1 MFQDIHRQLH
11 HQITSCGVDI
21 TGLKDP
27 SLNIVDTI
35 VLAWQRINPAILR
48 MCVIQRFTGTYCH
61 SVILSEHE
69 VDITQITFVFL
80 HRLDGT
86 LLGPVTLQGSNKGNT
101 WIMTECFYKTV
112 MTFLCRGRTLQAPNL
127 QHTTFAIQL
136 GGDILSHEL
145 THLEVIRSDISCEF
159 FRGCLPV
166 EDDHRDTHIIS
177 PVDSRCYGS
186 HLVRGNNQQIHLL
199 FHELVDLLHL
209 ELVIIIGRDQFQV
222 NVII

>member
-21 TGLKDP
+21 TGLKDS

-35 VLAWQRINPAILR
+35 VLAWQRINSAILR

-86 LLGPVTLQGSNKGNT
+86 LLGPVSLQGSHEGNT
-101 WIMTECFYKTV
+101 RIMTECFYKTV
-112 MTFLCRGRTLQAPNL
+112 MSLLCRGRTLQAPNL

-136 GGDILSHEL
+136 GGDIFAHEL